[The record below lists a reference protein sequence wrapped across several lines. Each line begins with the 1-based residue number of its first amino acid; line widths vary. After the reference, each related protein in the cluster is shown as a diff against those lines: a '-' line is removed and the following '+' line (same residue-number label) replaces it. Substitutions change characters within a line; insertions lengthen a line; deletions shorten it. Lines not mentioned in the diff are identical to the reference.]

1 MMDKECAT
9 LNALVSFLTSDTAEK
24 KNST

>member
-24 KNST
+24 NST